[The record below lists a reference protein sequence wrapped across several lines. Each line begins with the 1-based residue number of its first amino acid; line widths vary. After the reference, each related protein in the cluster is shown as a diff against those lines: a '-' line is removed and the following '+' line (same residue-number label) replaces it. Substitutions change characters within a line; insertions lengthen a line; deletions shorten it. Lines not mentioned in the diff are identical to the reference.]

1 MTSEAVLS
9 EFIRLSGVVS
19 ALIVDSEGNILSSVL
34 GDFSPESLEEVALL
48 SSKGLKSADLMG
60 KELSK
65 GSVTHSVIEYVENV
79 IAMEFVSDDRI
90 LVIVASKGANLGRIR
105 YEVRK
110 RKRDLASIV

>member
-1 MTSEAVLS
+1 MSEEAVLN

-19 ALIVDSEGNILSSVL
+19 ALIVDSNGSILSSVI
-34 GDFSPESLEEVALL
+34 GDFPSGSLEEVALL
-48 SSKGLKSADLMG
+48 SARGLKSAELMG

-65 GSVTHSVIEYVENV
+65 GTITHSVIEYVDNV

-110 RKRDLASIV
+110 RKKDLAGVV